1 MITFIGIDVGTS
13 ACRACAID
21 EHAEI
26 VAEARTDLPA
36 PVRDGACVEQDPAV
50 WWLALGETLDQLSG
64 RFDAAQLQ
72 RVAIDATS
80 ATLLLCTPQG
90 QPLTPALMYND
101 ARAVREARQIAQLA
115 TPDSAALS
123 ASSSLAKLLYLRGAL
138 EGRDW
143 LALHQADWLAGK
155 LTGRFGVSDENNA
168 LKMGYDP
175 LERTWPD
182 WMSRLQLGPSRLPT
196 VVAPGTTIGRV
207 DAVLTSRWGWPH
219 DVEVV
224 AGTTDSTAGFI
235 ATGASAA
242 GHAVTALGSTL
253 VLKVLSHKPVFAAR
267 YGVYSHRLGKRWL
280 VGGASNA
287 GGSVLRRFFTPQQ
300 ITSYSRLMQPQ
311 RPTGLDYYP
320 LPAPGERFPVC
331 DPMLQPRLTP
341 RPASDVE
348 FLQGILEGLA
358 RIEQRGYER
367 LAALGAPYPERVI
380 SVGGGAGNAPWTT
393 IRSQML
399 GVPVTAARHQE
410 AAYGA
415 ALLARGLQA
424 AFAHPD

>member
-21 EHAEI
+21 VGKEVI
-26 VAEARTDLPA
+26 GEARIELPDPIRA
-36 PVRDGACVEQDPAV
+36 GVCVEQDPAL
-50 WWLALGETLDQLSG
+50 WWTALSECLDQLSTQITT
-64 RFDAAQLQ
+64 RQLQ

-80 ATLLLCTPQG
+80 ATLLLCDPQG
-90 QPLTPALMYND
+90 QPLTHALMYND
-101 ARAVREARQIAQLA
+101 ARAVQEAQQIARVAPQ
-115 TPDSAALS
+115 DSAARS
-123 ASSSLAKLLYLRGAL
+123 PSSSLAKLLYLRGKLA
-138 EGRDW
+138 EPHC

-155 LTGRFGVSDENNA
+155 LTGRFGISDENNA

-175 LERTWPD
+175 LERAWPD
-182 WMSRLQLGPSRLPT
+182 WMSRLQLRPGQLPT
-196 VVAPGTTIGRV
+196 VVAPGTVIGRI
-207 DAVLTSRWGWPH
+207 DAGLAGRWGWPL

-235 ATGASAA
+235 ATGAHAT

-253 VLKVLSHKPVFAAR
+253 VLKVLSDKPVFAAR
-267 YGVYSHRLGKRWL
+267 YGVYSHRLGERWL

-287 GGSVLRRFFTPQQ
+287 GGSVLRRFFTAQQ
-300 ITSYSRLMQPQ
+300 IAHYSGLMQPQ
-311 RPTGLDYYP
+311 TPTGLDYYP

-331 DPMLQPRLTP
+331 DPALQPRLTP
-341 RPASDVE
+341 RPASDVQ
-348 FLQGILEGLA
+348 FLQGILEGLG

-380 SVGGGAGNAPWTT
+380 SVGGGAGNAPWTI
-393 IRSQML
+393 IRRRML

-415 ALLARGLQA
+415 ALLARMSHRA
-424 AFAHPD
+424 ALEEL